1 MAHGTLKNDG
11 CKYLPLHS
19 FVYNPF
25 CSLQPHDKCPSVW
38 QGAEYKDS
46 TEIHRGWVAQVQE
59 EAIPR
64 AVTQG
69 RLRSPHCV
77 ALLDSGLSF
86 LSGPTPLH
94 HFVLATPASW
104 NMLSAGLCLGP

>member
-1 MAHGTLKNDG
+1 MAGLT
-11 CKYLPLHS
+11 KYRKRRFPGL
-19 FVYNPF
+19 
-25 CSLQPHDKCPSVW
+25 
-38 QGAEYKDS
+38 
-46 TEIHRGWVAQVQE
+46 T
-59 EAIPR
+59 
-64 AVTQG
+64 VTQG
-69 RLRSPHCV
+69 SLRSPHCV